1 MVIEKIRKL
10 RGLFYKKIKEGSK
23 EEQLPWFKIEKPS
36 RIVEFPKVDDISKI
50 NVIYPLVEPFAYVNI
65 KWDPEK
71 REIVY
76 NVIEPVVSEEEAK
89 LMEKVSD
96 ALIEM
101 VEVELSAIKDA
112 GKAMEYIKQN
122 VSKIVREFGIE
133 LGQNQYIK
141 MMYYIYRNFAGYNII
156 DPLMQDPNIED
167 ISCDGVNT
175 PIFVVHR
182 KYGSMKTNIAF
193 TDAEKLREFVTKLA
207 QRSGRYV
214 SYAEPILD
222 GTLTDGSRVSATLAG
237 DVATRGPTFSIRKFG
252 EKPFSPVEHLD
263 LNTASSEILAYLWYM
278 LELKTNM
285 LIVGGTGTGKTS
297 FLNSVCM
304 FIPPESKIVSIE
316 DTKEIRIPHEHW
328 ISGLARVGFGIP
340 LPTGEKYGEVSMFD
354 LLKESF
360 RQNPEYVI
368 VGETRGIEAYVMF
381 QGMAS
386 GHCSISTFH
395 AGNLD
400 FVLKRLTTPPINLSP
415 SLIESLNVVLI
426 MTHAREKGKS
436 SRRLKEFVEII
447 SVDAKTDEVK
457 TNILFVWDPLTD
469 TYQKM
474 NESMVLRKAV
484 ETKGGNFEDAL
495 AEIGRRKKVLDWLH
509 SQGINDYRE
518 VVGYVNMYYKE
529 PVKLFEQMKEKYD
542 EPEKVPE
549 SYMPMPVAVEQ
560 IPVEIPEMEEK
571 IEEEHMEQP
580 SRVSMLGLLG
590 LMISRKK

>member
-1 MVIEKIRKL
+1 MVIEKIKKL
-10 RGLFYKKIKEGSK
+10 RGLFYRKIKEKEG

-36 RIVEFPKVDDISKI
+36 RIVEFPKVDDISKV
-50 NVIYPLVEPFAYVNI
+50 NVIYPLIEPFAYVNI
-65 KWDPEK
+65 KWDSEK
-71 REIVY
+71 REVIY
-76 NVIEPVVSEEEAK
+76 NVIEPVISEEETK

-101 VEVELSAIKDA
+101 VEVELTAIKDA
-112 GKAMEYIKQN
+112 GKAMEYIKEN
-122 VSKIVREFGIE
+122 VSKIVKEFGIE

-141 MMYYIYRNFAGYNII
+141 MMYYIYRNFVGYNII

-167 ISCDGVNT
+167 ISCDGVDT
-175 PIFVVHR
+175 PVFIVHR
-182 KYGSMKTNIAF
+182 KYGSMKTNVIF

-252 EKPFSPVEHLD
+252 EKPFSPVDHLE

-278 LELKTNM
+278 LELKANM

-297 FLNSVCM
+297 ILNSICM

-386 GHCSISTFH
+386 GHCSLSTFH
-395 AGNLD
+395 AGSLD
-400 FVLKRLTTPPINLSP
+400 SVLKRLTTPPINLSP

-426 MTHAREKGKS
+426 MAHAREKGKS
-436 SRRLKEFVEII
+436 ARRLKEFVEIV
-447 SVDAKTDEVK
+447 SVDTKTDEVK
-457 TNILFVWDPLTD
+457 TNVLFMWDPTTD
-469 TYQKM
+469 SYQKV
-474 NESMVLRKAV
+474 NESVILRKLIEA
-484 ETKGGNFEDAL
+484 KGENFEDAL
-495 AEIGRRKKVLDWLH
+495 AEIEKRRKVLDWLY
-509 SQGINDYRE
+509 SQGVKDYKE
-518 VVGYVNMYYKE
+518 VVGYINMYYKE
-529 PVKLFEQMKEKYD
+529 PGKLFEQMKEKYD
-542 EPEKVPE
+542 VPVKTPQTVMPIKV
-549 SYMPMPVAVEQ
+549 
-560 IPVEIPEMEEK
+560 PVEIQKPKDIVNEEIPVK
-571 IEEEHMEQP
+571 QP
-580 SRVSMLGLLG
+580 VRISMLGLLG
-590 LMISRKK
+590 LTMSKKK